1 MMPTRCPPSI
11 FQLERIFLNIPF
23 VTQAWDFSPSGSC
36 IGNSPWMSVI
46 GACWE
51 TGTGQSWKMA
61 WESGVYVHEAW
72 LCPLGLLEIHLGCA
86 LSILEWPA
94 MALCNFVTW
103 RKSEVKVL
111 VAQLYPIL
119 FFFFI
124 RASFYFILFF
134 FTIVLDLQEKNVKVV
149 KGIHNSQPVPL
160 LLNSLHLYG
169 TFVTAKKS
177 LGSSPFYSL
186 F

>member
-1 MMPTRCPPSI
+1 M
-11 FQLERIFLNIPF
+11 
-23 VTQAWDFSPSGSC
+23 
-36 IGNSPWMSVI
+36 
-46 GACWE
+46 
-51 TGTGQSWKMA
+51 
-61 WESGVYVHEAW
+61 
-72 LCPLGLLEIHLGCA
+72 
-86 LSILEWPA
+86 
-94 MALCNFVTW
+94 
-103 RKSEVKVL
+103 KVL

-119 FFFFI
+119 FFFL
-124 RASFYFILFF
+124 SELHFILFYFF

-160 LLNSLHLYG
+160 LLNSLHLYS

>member
-1 MMPTRCPPSI
+1 
-11 FQLERIFLNIPF
+11 
-23 VTQAWDFSPSGSC
+23 
-36 IGNSPWMSVI
+36 
-46 GACWE
+46 
-51 TGTGQSWKMA
+51 
-61 WESGVYVHEAW
+61 
-72 LCPLGLLEIHLGCA
+72 
-86 LSILEWPA
+86 

-160 LLNSLHLYG
+160 LLNSLHLYS